1 MTKARFHGSLD
12 VRLTQ
17 QRKRGRLVWRLL
29 MPLWFEHTVSGEPQ
43 VVYVPSGFL
52 TDFAS
57 VPIVARKLIPSTGPY
72 AAASVVHD
80 WLYINKIGTR
90 KEADDI
96 FLQAMEASGVKWVT
110 RSVIYRAVRMFGSS
124 GWGR

>member
-1 MTKARFHGSLD
+1 MTKAHFYGPLD

-17 QRKRGRLVWRLL
+17 ERKQGRLVWKLL
-29 MPLWFEHTVSGEPQ
+29 RPLWFEHTIHGEPRA
-43 VVYVPSGFL
+43 VYTPSGFL

-57 VPIVARKLIPSTGPY
+57 VPLVARKLIPPTGPY

-96 FLQAMEASGVKWVT
+96 FLQAMEASGVNWVT
-110 RSVIYRAVRMFGSS
+110 RSVIYRTVRAFGAS